1 MAAFKDGYPVSQS
14 INNSLMPVQKN
25 FICAV
30 ESNARRLATKT
41 ALLCDDGKVTW
52 SELDGFASGFARD
65 LSTQGVTEGDRVAI
79 LLPNGIEFVVAFVA
93 VLKLGATPAPLNPLV
108 KEEELAAFK
117 ADLRPKLSI
126 DHVVMNKGSCQT
138 VEEATAPSLI
148 LYTSGSTGRPKG
160 AVFSH
165 TALTFANHSWA
176 QPVMGLTADDTVLV
190 AVPLAH
196 SLGLNGGLLAPLL
209 TGATIVILER
219 FTPEAVLAAIENHRV
234 TVLPGVAT
242 IFRRLLNSAA
252 FAECDFSSLRRAVA
266 GAAPCPWELAVEWRE
281 KSASRIVRGYG
292 MTELFRPLSFRA
304 DDPTDVPNAVGRAVP
319 GVEIKIA
326 LDDGG
331 SRDNIGELWIKSPAM
346 MDSYLDAPDETNE
359 VIVNGWFKTGDLAAV
374 DADGYVQIVG
384 RKRERILRG
393 GYSVFP
399 QEVEAALISHPA
411 VAEAAVIGV
420 ADADLGEEVAAF
432 VSLKRAHRLSSE
444 QLLDYCKEHL
454 ARYKYP
460 RKIHILS
467 ELPKGPTGKILKS
480 ALIEKSK

>member
-1 MAAFKDGYPVSQS
+1 VLQ
-14 INNSLMPVQKN
+14 N
-25 FICAV
+25 FVCTF
-30 ESNARRLATKT
+30 EFNARRLSSKT
-41 ALLCDDGKVTW
+41 ALIADDRTMTW
-52 SELDGFASGFARD
+52 SELDSFASGFARD
-65 LSTQGVTEGDRVAI
+65 LSRQGVVAGDRVAI
-79 LLPNGIEFVVAFVA
+79 LLPNGVEFVIAFLA
-93 VLKLGATPAPLNPLV
+93 VLKLGATPAPLNPQV
-108 KEEELAAFK
+108 KAEELAAFQ

-126 DHVVMNKGSCQT
+126 DRIATTNGGSWRT
-138 VEEATAPSLI
+138 VEEVDAPSLI

-165 TALTFANHSWA
+165 DALTFANRSWA
-176 QPVMGLTADDTVLV
+176 EPVMGLADDDTVLV

-209 TGATIVILER
+209 TGATVVILER
-219 FTPEAVLAAIENHRV
+219 FTPEAVFAAINKHRV

-252 FAECDFSSLRRAVA
+252 FAGCNFSTLRGAVA

-281 KSASRIVRGYG
+281 RSGTRIVRGYG

-304 DDPTDVPNAVGRAVP
+304 GDPNDVPNAVGKAVP
-319 GVEIKIA
+319 GVEIRIDR
-326 LDDGG
+326 DDSA

-346 MDSYLDAPDETNE
+346 MEGYLDAPEETRE
-359 VIVNGWFKTGDLAAV
+359 VIADGWFKTGDLATASS
-374 DADGYVQIVG
+374 DGHVQIVG

-399 QEVEAALISHPA
+399 QEIEAVLVSHPA

-420 ADADLGEEVAAF
+420 TDADLGEEVAAF
-432 VSLKRAHRLSSE
+432 VSLKRAQRLSSE
-444 QLLDYCKEHL
+444 ELLDYCKEHL

-460 RKIHILS
+460 RQIQILA

-480 ALIEKSK
+480 ALLEKIH

>member
-1 MAAFKDGYPVSQS
+1 MQ
-14 INNSLMPVQKN
+14 QN
-25 FICAV
+25 FVCAL
-30 ESNARRLATKT
+30 ESNARRFGAKT
-41 ALLCDDGKVTW
+41 ALLCGDRTLTW
-52 SELDGFASGFARD
+52 SELDAFASGFARD
-65 LSTQGVTEGDRVAI
+65 LSTQGVVAGDRIAI
-79 LLPNGIEFVVAFVA
+79 VLPNGIPFVVAFLA

-108 KEEELAAFK
+108 KEEELAASK
-117 ADLRPKLSI
+117 ADLRPKLSL
-126 DHVVMNKGSCQT
+126 DRVVMSQGSWQT
-138 VEEATAPSLI
+138 VVEVDSPSLI

-165 TALTFANHSWA
+165 DALVFANHSWA
-176 QPVMGLTADDTVLV
+176 EPVMGLSADDTVLV

-219 FTPEAVLAAIENHRV
+219 FTPEAVFSAIKKHRV
-234 TVLPGVAT
+234 TVFPAVAT

-252 FAECDFSSLRRAVA
+252 FAECDFSSLRRAIA

-281 KSASRIVRGYG
+281 KSATRIVRGYG

-304 DDPTDVPNAVGRAVP
+304 GDPSDVPNAVGSAVP
-319 GVEIKIA
+319 GVEIRLQA
-326 LDDGG
+326 DGG
-331 SRDNIGELWIKSPAM
+331 ASRDNIGELWIKSPAM
-346 MDSYLDAPDETNE
+346 MDGYLDAPDETNE
-359 VIVNGWFKTGDLAAV
+359 VIADGWFKTGDLATV
-374 DADGYVQIVG
+374 SSQGYVEIVG

-399 QEVEAALISHPA
+399 QEVETVLLSHPA

-420 ADADLGEEVAAF
+420 PDADLDEEVAAF
-432 VSLKRAHRLSSE
+432 VSVKRDQRLTPE
-444 QLLDYCKEHL
+444 ELLVYCKEHL

-460 RKIHILS
+460 RKIHILA

-480 ALIEKSK
+480 ALLAKGE

>member
-1 MAAFKDGYPVSQS
+1 MQT
-14 INNSLMPVQKN
+14 N
-25 FICAV
+25 FVCAI
-30 ESNARRLATKT
+30 EANARRFGPKT
-41 ALLCDDGKVTW
+41 ALVSDDRNLSW
-52 SELDGFASGFARD
+52 SELDAFASGFARD
-65 LSTQGVTEGDRVAI
+65 LSAQDVAAGDRVAI
-79 LLPNGIEFVVAFVA
+79 LLPNGVEFVVAFLG

-117 ADLRPKLSI
+117 TDLKPKLSI
-126 DHVVMNKGSCQT
+126 DRVAMSRGSWKT
-138 VEEATAPSLI
+138 LEEASAPSLI

-165 TALTFANHSWA
+165 DALTFANHSWA
-176 QPVMGLTADDTVLV
+176 EPVMGLVADDVVLV

-209 TGATIVILER
+209 AGATVVILER
-219 FTPEAVLAAIENHRV
+219 FSPEAVFAAIKEHHV

-242 IFRRLLNSAA
+242 IFRRLLNSAS
-252 FAECDFSSLRRAVA
+252 FAECDFTRLRRAVA
-266 GAAPCPWELAVEWRE
+266 GAAPCPWELALEWRE
-281 KSASRIVRGYG
+281 KSGTRIVRGYG

-304 DDPTDVPNAVGRAVP
+304 GDSDEVPNAVGKAVP
-319 GVEIKIA
+319 GIDIK
-326 LDDGG
+326 LVMDDGTA
-331 SRDNIGELWIKSPAM
+331 RDNIGELWIKSPAM
-346 MDSYLDAPDETNE
+346 MDGYLDAPEETSQ
-359 VIVNGWFKTGDLAAV
+359 VISNGWFKTGDLASI
-374 DADGYVQIVG
+374 DTGGYVQIVG

-399 QEVEAALISHPA
+399 QEVEAVLVSHPC

-432 VSLKRAHRLSSE
+432 VSLKRGQRLSSE
-444 QLLDYCKEHL
+444 GLLDYCKKHL

-460 RKIHILS
+460 RRIHILT

-480 ALIEKSK
+480 ALLEEDKQTS

>member
-1 MAAFKDGYPVSQS
+1 MQ
-14 INNSLMPVQKN
+14 QN
-25 FICAV
+25 FVCAV
-30 ESNARRLATKT
+30 EANARRLGPKT
-41 ALLCDDGKVTW
+41 ALIADDCALTW
-52 SELDGFASGFARD
+52 SDLDAFASGFARN
-65 LSTQGVTEGDRVAI
+65 LSIQGVVAGDRVAI
-79 LLPNGIEFVVAFVA
+79 LLPNGIEFVVALLA
-93 VLKLGATPAPLNPLV
+93 VLKLGATPAPLNPQI
-108 KEEELAAFK
+108 KDEELAAFQG
-117 ADLRPKLSI
+117 DLRPRLSI
-126 DHVVMNKGSCQT
+126 DRVVMDKGRWQT
-138 VEEATAPSLI
+138 VEEAIAPSLI

-165 TALTFANHSWA
+165 DALIFANRSWA
-176 QPVMGLTADDTVLV
+176 DPVMGLAADDTMLV

-219 FTPEAVLAAIENHRV
+219 FTPEAVFAAIQKHRV

-252 FAECDFSSLRRAVA
+252 FAECDFSSVRRAVA
-266 GAAPCPWELAVEWRE
+266 GAAPCPWELAVEWQE

-304 DDPTDVPNAVGRAVP
+304 GDPTDVPNAVGRSVP
-319 GVEIKIA
+319 GVEIKME
-326 LDDGG
+326 LDDGA

-346 MDSYLDAPDETNE
+346 MDGYLDAPEETNE
-359 VIVNGWFKTGDLAAV
+359 VIADGWFKTGDLATLSV
-374 DADGYVQIVG
+374 DGYVQIVG

-399 QEVEAALISHPA
+399 QEVEAALVSHPA

-420 ADADLGEEVAAF
+420 TDADLGEEVTAF
-432 VSLKRAHRLSSE
+432 VSLKRARRLSSDE
-444 QLLDYCKEHL
+444 LLEYCKEHL

-480 ALIEKSK
+480 ALRDKDE

>member
-1 MAAFKDGYPVSQS
+1 MSQ
-14 INNSLMPVQKN
+14 QN

-30 ESNARRLATKT
+30 EANARRFGAKM
-41 ALLCDDGKVTW
+41 ALLCDDHRLTW
-52 SELDGFASGFARD
+52 SELDAFVSGFARD
-65 LSTQGVTEGDRVAI
+65 LSSQGVTAGDRVAI
-79 LLPNGIEFVVAFVA
+79 LLPNGIEFVVAFLA
-93 VLKLGATPAPLNPLV
+93 VLKLGATSAPLNPLV
-108 KEEELAAFK
+108 KEEELAAFR

-126 DHVVMNKGSCQT
+126 DRVMMSRGTWRT
-138 VEEATAPSLI
+138 VEEAGAASLI

-165 TALTFANHSWA
+165 AALTFANQSWA
-176 QPVMGLTADDTVLV
+176 EPVMGLSADDIVLV

-219 FTPEAVLAAIENHRV
+219 FTPEGVFAAIKKHRV

-252 FAECDFSSLRRAVA
+252 FGECDFSSLRRAIA
-266 GAAPCPWELAVEWRE
+266 GAAPCPWELAFEWRE
-281 KSASRIVRGYG
+281 KSGARIVRGYG

-304 DDPTDVPNAVGRAVP
+304 ADPSDVPNAVGRAVP
-319 GVEIKIA
+319 GVEIKIE
-326 LDDGG
+326 LDGDA
-331 SRDNIGELWIKSPAM
+331 SRDNIGELLIRSPAM
-346 MDSYLDAPDETNE
+346 MDGYLDAPDETKE
-359 VIVNGWFKTGDLAAV
+359 VITGGWFKTGDLATV
-374 DADGYVQIVG
+374 SSDGYVEIVG
-384 RKRERILRG
+384 RKRERILRA

-399 QEVEAALISHPA
+399 QEVEAVLVSHPA

-432 VSLKRAHRLSSE
+432 VSLKRAQRLSSGE
-444 QLLDYCKEHL
+444 LHDYCKEHL

-460 RKIHILS
+460 RRIHILA

-480 ALIEKSK
+480 ALTEKCE

>member
-1 MAAFKDGYPVSQS
+1 MQ
-14 INNSLMPVQKN
+14 QN

-30 ESNARRLATKT
+30 EAKARRFGAKT
-41 ALLCDDGKVTW
+41 ALLCDDCKLTW
-52 SELDGFASGFARD
+52 SELDAFASGFARD
-65 LSTQGVTEGDRVAI
+65 LSTQGVAAGDRVAI
-79 LLPNGIEFVVAFVA
+79 LLPNGIQFVVAFLA

-108 KEEELAAFK
+108 KQEELAACK
-117 ADLRPKLSI
+117 ADLKPKLSL
-126 DHVVMNKGSCQT
+126 DRVVMSQGSWQT
-138 VEEATAPSLI
+138 VVEVNAPSLI

-165 TALTFANHSWA
+165 DALVFANHSWA
-176 QPVMGLTADDTVLV
+176 EPVMGLSADDTVLV

-219 FTPEAVLAAIENHRV
+219 FTPEAVFTAIKKHRV
-234 TVLPGVAT
+234 TVFPAVAT

-252 FAECDFSSLRRAVA
+252 FAECDFSSLRRAIA
-266 GAAPCPWELAVEWRE
+266 GAAPCPWELAVEWRA
-281 KSASRIVRGYG
+281 KSATRIVRGYG

-304 DDPTDVPNAVGRAVP
+304 GDPSDVPNAVGRAVP
-319 GVEIKIA
+319 GVEIRLQA
-326 LDDGG
+326 DGG
-331 SRDNIGELWIKSPAM
+331 ASRDNIGELWIKSPAM
-346 MDSYLDAPDETNE
+346 MDGYLDAPDETNE
-359 VIVNGWFKTGDLAAV
+359 VIVDGWFKTGDLATV
-374 DADGYVQIVG
+374 SPQGFVEIVG

-399 QEVEAALISHPA
+399 QEVETVLLSHPA

-420 ADADLGEEVAAF
+420 PDADLDEEVAAF
-432 VSLKRAHRLSSE
+432 VSVKRDQRLSRE
-444 QLLDYCKEHL
+444 ELLVYCKEHL

-460 RKIHILS
+460 RKIHILA

-480 ALIEKSK
+480 ALVAKGE